1 MVRIEREALN
11 ALGFDLA
18 QAVSEYQAALEAH
31 RFTVGVPRPTSHPVV
46 ETVVA
51 KGGAFEVIE
60 PVGEEK
66 PEPPKLPEPPLV
78 PQTVSMA
85 QARLALIGAG
95 LFSAIDAGLKALP
108 EPQRTT
114 ALTAWE
120 YAPTVSRNGSLVNTL
135 AGQFGLTEKQLDALF
150 TAAAAIEL

>member
-1 MVRIEREALN
+1 MYQLTSADHIRRLADNATIPNDPGNRDYREYLAWIEAGNEPLPP
-11 ALGFDLA
+11 DP
-18 QAVSEYQAALEAH
+18 V
-31 RFTVGVPRPTSHPVV
+31 PVV
-46 ETVVA
+46 
-51 KGGAFEVIE
+51 
-60 PVGEEK
+60 
-66 PEPPKLPEPPLV
+66 V

-95 LFSAIDAGLKALP
+95 LFTAIDAGLKALP

-120 YAPTVSRNGSLVNTL
+120 YAPNVSRNGALVTTL
-135 AGQFGLTEKQLDALF
+135 GSQFGLTEKQLDDLF

>member
-1 MVRIEREALN
+1 MPYVERKAGKVVGLYANLQAGYAEEFLADDHPDMVAYRN
-11 ALGFDLA
+11 
-18 QAVSEYQAALEAH
+18 
-31 RFTVGVPRPTSHPVV
+31 
-46 ETVVA
+46 
-51 KGGAFEVIE
+51 
-60 PVGEEK
+60 
-66 PEPPKLPEPPLV
+66 PPAPV

-95 LFSAIDAGLKALP
+95 LFSTIDAGLKALP

-120 YAPTVSRNGSLVNTL
+120 YAPTVSRNGALVTTL
-135 AGQFGLTEKQLDALF
+135 AGQFGLTEAQLDVLF

>member
-1 MVRIEREALN
+1 MPYVERRDGKVIGLYAN
-11 ALGFDLA
+11 AQQGYAEELLA
-18 QAVSEYQAALEAH
+18 EDHAE
-31 RFTVGVPRPTSHPVV
+31 
-46 ETVVA
+46 VVA
-51 KGGAFEVIE
+51 FNN
-60 PVGEEK
+60 
-66 PEPPKLPEPPLV
+66 PPPPV

-120 YAPTVSRNGSLVNTL
+120 YAPTVSRSGSLVNTL
-135 AGQFGLTEKQLDALF
+135 AGQFGLTDAQLDALF

>member
-1 MVRIEREALN
+1 MPYGKLVDGKIV
-11 ALGFDLA
+11 GGLA
-18 QAVSEYQAALEAH
+18 ATPQPGWGLEYL
-31 RFTVGVPRPTSHPVV
+31 PDDHPA
-46 ETVVA
+46 VVA
-51 KGGAFEVIE
+51 FNN
-60 PVGEEK
+60 P
-66 PEPPKLPEPPLV
+66 PEPV

-95 LFSAIDAGLKALP
+95 LFSTIDAGLKALP

-120 YAPTVSRNGSLVNTL
+120 YAPTVSRNGALVTTL
-135 AGQFGLTEKQLDALF
+135 AGQFGLTEAQLDALF

>member
-1 MVRIEREALN
+1 MYQILDESGIRRIADHATIPANPGNRDYREY
-11 ALGFDLA
+11 LA
-18 QAVSEYQAALEAH
+18 WVEAGNEPLPADP
-31 RFTVGVPRPTSHPVV
+31 VPVV
-46 ETVVA
+46 
-51 KGGAFEVIE
+51 
-60 PVGEEK
+60 
-66 PEPPKLPEPPLV
+66 V

-95 LFSAIDAGLKALP
+95 LFSTIDAGLKALP

-120 YAPTVSRNGSLVNTL
+120 YAPTVSRNGALVTTL
-135 AGQFGLTEKQLDALF
+135 AGQFGLTEAQLDALF

>member
-1 MVRIEREALN
+1 MTIYKSINEKSVLRLADGANIPFDAANRDYQEYLAWVEAGNEPLPP
-11 ALGFDLA
+11 D
-18 QAVSEYQAALEAH
+18 
-31 RFTVGVPRPTSHPVV
+31 PIPVV
-46 ETVVA
+46 
-51 KGGAFEVIE
+51 
-60 PVGEEK
+60 
-66 PEPPKLPEPPLV
+66 V

-120 YAPTVSRNGSLVNTL
+120 YAPTVSRNGALVTTL
-135 AGQFGLTEKQLDALF
+135 AGQFGLTEAQLDALF

>member
-1 MVRIEREALN
+1 MGWFAKLEDGKIVGGLFRN
-11 ALGFDLA
+11 AQPGKAD
-18 QAVSEYQAALEAH
+18 EYFEDD
-31 RFTVGVPRPTSHPVV
+31 HPA
-46 ETVVA
+46 VVA
-51 KGGAFEVIE
+51 FLN
-60 PVGEEK
+60 P
-66 PEPPKLPEPPLV
+66 PEPV

-120 YAPTVSRNGSLVNTL
+120 YAPNVSRNGALVTTL
-135 AGQFGLTEKQLDALF
+135 GGQFGLTEKQLDDLF

>member
-1 MVRIEREALN
+1 MYQLPNTASIRRLSDGASIPLDERNRDYREYLAWVEAGNEPLPP
-11 ALGFDLA
+11 DP
-18 QAVSEYQAALEAH
+18 V
-31 RFTVGVPRPTSHPVV
+31 PVV
-46 ETVVA
+46 
-51 KGGAFEVIE
+51 
-60 PVGEEK
+60 
-66 PEPPKLPEPPLV
+66 V

-120 YAPTVSRNGSLVNTL
+120 YAPTVSRNGALVTTL
-135 AGQFGLTEKQLDALF
+135 AGQFGLTEAQLDALF

>member
-1 MVRIEREALN
+1 MSYVERMNGKIVGLYANPQPGLAEEFLADDDAELVAYLN
-11 ALGFDLA
+11 
-18 QAVSEYQAALEAH
+18 
-31 RFTVGVPRPTSHPVV
+31 
-46 ETVVA
+46 
-51 KGGAFEVIE
+51 
-60 PVGEEK
+60 
-66 PEPPKLPEPPLV
+66 PPAPV

-95 LFSAIDAGLKALP
+95 LFSTIDAGLKALP

-120 YAPTVSRNGSLVNTL
+120 YAPTVSRNGALVTTL
-135 AGQFGLTEKQLDALF
+135 AGQFGLTEAQLDALF

>member
-1 MVRIEREALN
+1 MPYVERKDGKVTGVYANPQTGYAEEL
-11 ALGFDLA
+11 LA
-18 QAVSEYQAALEAH
+18 EDDAE
-31 RFTVGVPRPTSHPVV
+31 
-46 ETVVA
+46 VVA
-51 KGGAFEVIE
+51 FFN
-60 PVGEEK
+60 
-66 PEPPKLPEPPLV
+66 PPPPV

-95 LFSAIDAGLKALP
+95 LFTAIDAGLKALP

-120 YAPTVSRNGSLVNTL
+120 YAPTVSRNGALVTTL
-135 AGQFGLTEKQLDALF
+135 AGQFGLTETQLDALF

>member
-1 MVRIEREALN
+1 MPYVEREDGKVISIYANPQPGRAEEWLEDN
-11 ALGFDLA
+11 DAD
-18 QAVSEYQAALEAH
+18 VS
-31 RFTVGVPRPTSHPVV
+31 
-46 ETVVA
+46 
-51 KGGAFEVIE
+51 AFINPSV
-60 PVGEEK
+60 
-66 PEPPKLPEPPLV
+66 V

-95 LFSAIDAGLKALP
+95 LFSTIDAGLKALP

-120 YAPTVSRNGSLVNTL
+120 YAPTVSRNGALVTTL
-135 AGQFGLTEKQLDALF
+135 AGQFGLTEAQLDALF

>member
-1 MVRIEREALN
+1 MGWYVQRVAGKIVGRLRNPIPGDVDEYLEDDHPEMV
-11 ALGFDLA
+11 
-18 QAVSEYQAALEAH
+18 
-31 RFTVGVPRPTSHPVV
+31 
-46 ETVVA
+46 
-51 KGGAFEVIE
+51 AFLK
-60 PVGEEK
+60 P
-66 PEPPKLPEPPLV
+66 PEPV

-95 LFSAIDAGLKALP
+95 LFSAIDAGLQALP

-120 YAPTVSRNGSLVNTL
+120 YAPTVSRNGALVTTL
-135 AGQFGLTEKQLDALF
+135 AGQFGLTEAQLDALF

>member
-1 MVRIEREALN
+1 MTAETIPVRQRISA
-11 ALGFDLA
+11 ADFVTA
-18 QAVSEYQAALEAH
+18 PVS
-31 RFTVGVPRPTSHPVV
+31 V
-46 ETVVA
+46 
-51 KGGAFEVIE
+51 
-60 PVGEEK
+60 
-66 PEPPKLPEPPLV
+66 V

-120 YAPTVSRNGSLVNTL
+120 YAPTVSRNGALVTTL
-135 AGQFGLTEKQLDALF
+135 AGQFGLTEAQLDGLF
-150 TAAAAIEL
+150 VAAAAIEL

>member
-1 MVRIEREALN
+1 MYKATNVSAVKRLSDGVTIPFDVRNSDYRDYLAWVEAGN
-11 ALGFDLA
+11 EPQPADP
-18 QAVSEYQAALEAH
+18 
-31 RFTVGVPRPTSHPVV
+31 VP
-46 ETVVA
+46 
-51 KGGAFEVIE
+51 VI
-60 PVGEEK
+60 
-66 PEPPKLPEPPLV
+66 V
-78 PQTVSMA
+78 PQVVSMA

-120 YAPTVSRNGSLVNTL
+120 YAPTVSRNGSLVTTL
-135 AGQFGLTEKQLDALF
+135 AGQFGLTDAQLDALF

>member
-1 MVRIEREALN
+1 MIFKKLPKQN
-11 ALGFDLA
+11 ADDPQTYARVDGD
-18 QAVSEYQAALEAH
+18 
-31 RFTVGVPRPTSHPVV
+31 GVIRVTCGESHPDLQAWIAAGNTPQEPDPVPVV
-46 ETVVA
+46 
-51 KGGAFEVIE
+51 I
-60 PVGEEK
+60 
-66 PEPPKLPEPPLV
+66 

-95 LFSAIDAGLKALP
+95 LFSTIDAGLKALP

-120 YAPTVSRNGSLVNTL
+120 YAPTVSRNGALVTTL
-135 AGQFGLTEKQLDALF
+135 AGQFGLTEAQLDALF

>member
-1 MVRIEREALN
+1 MMPYVQKQNGKVIGIYALSQPGY
-11 ALGFDLA
+11 AEELLA
-18 QAVSEYQAALEAH
+18 DD
-31 RFTVGVPRPTSHPVV
+31 HPEVM
-46 ETVVA
+46 
-51 KGGAFEVIE
+51 AFLN
-60 PVGEEK
+60 PL
-66 PEPPKLPEPPLV
+66 PPV

-95 LFSAIDAGLKALP
+95 LFSTIDAGLKALP

-120 YAPTVSRNGSLVNTL
+120 YAPTVSRNGTLVTTL
-135 AGQFGLTEKQLDALF
+135 AGQFGLTEAQLDALF

>member
-1 MVRIEREALN
+1 MPYVQRKDGKVTGLYANLQPGYAEEWLEEDHA
-11 ALGFDLA
+11 DVLA
-18 QAVSEYQAALEAH
+18 Y
-31 RFTVGVPRPTSHPVV
+31 RN
-46 ETVVA
+46 
-51 KGGAFEVIE
+51 
-60 PVGEEK
+60 
-66 PEPPKLPEPPLV
+66 PPPPV

-95 LFSAIDAGLKALP
+95 LFSTIDAGLKALP

-120 YAPTVSRNGSLVNTL
+120 YAPTVSRNGTLVTTL
-135 AGQFGLTEKQLDALF
+135 AGQFGLTEAQLNALF

>member
-1 MVRIEREALN
+1 MPYVERNGGKVIALY
-11 ALGFDLA
+11 ACLQPGRAEEFLA
-18 QAVSEYQAALEAH
+18 DDHSEI
-31 RFTVGVPRPTSHPVV
+31 
-46 ETVVA
+46 VA
-51 KGGAFEVIE
+51 YLN
-60 PVGEEK
+60 
-66 PEPPKLPEPPLV
+66 PPPPV
-78 PQTVSMA
+78 PQSVSMA

-120 YAPTVSRNGSLVNTL
+120 YAPNVSRNGALVTTL
-135 AGQFGLTEKQLDALF
+135 AGQFGLTEAQLDGLF

>member
-1 MVRIEREALN
+1 MTYQLTNNAFIRRLADNAFIPNDPGNRDYREY
-11 ALGFDLA
+11 LA
-18 QAVSEYQAALEAH
+18 WVEA
-31 RFTVGVPRPTSHPVV
+31 GNEPLPPDPV
-46 ETVVA
+46 
-51 KGGAFEVIE
+51 
-60 PVGEEK
+60 PVG
-66 PEPPKLPEPPLV
+66 V

-120 YAPTVSRNGSLVNTL
+120 YAPNVSRNGALVTTL
-135 AGQFGLTEKQLDALF
+135 GSQFGLTEKQLDDLF

>member
-1 MVRIEREALN
+1 MYQLTNSEIIRRVADSAFIPADERNRDYREYLAWVEAGNEPLPP
-11 ALGFDLA
+11 DP
-18 QAVSEYQAALEAH
+18 V
-31 RFTVGVPRPTSHPVV
+31 PVV
-46 ETVVA
+46 
-51 KGGAFEVIE
+51 
-60 PVGEEK
+60 
-66 PEPPKLPEPPLV
+66 V

-120 YAPTVSRNGSLVNTL
+120 YAPTVSRNGALVTTL
-135 AGQFGLTEKQLDALF
+135 AGQFGLTETQLDDLF

>member
-1 MVRIEREALN
+1 MPEFSETIPVRQRISA
-11 ALGFDLA
+11 ADFVTA
-18 QAVSEYQAALEAH
+18 PVS
-31 RFTVGVPRPTSHPVV
+31 
-46 ETVVA
+46 
-51 KGGAFEVIE
+51 
-60 PVGEEK
+60 
-66 PEPPKLPEPPLV
+66 LV

-120 YAPTVSRNGSLVNTL
+120 YAPTVSRNGALVTTL
-135 AGQFGLTEKQLDALF
+135 AGQFGLTEAQLDALF

>member
-1 MVRIEREALN
+1 MPYVERRDGKVIALY
-11 ALGFDLA
+11 ACLQPGYAEEF
-18 QAVSEYQAALEAH
+18 LEDNHAD
-31 RFTVGVPRPTSHPVV
+31 
-46 ETVVA
+46 VVA
-51 KGGAFEVIE
+51 FHN
-60 PVGEEK
+60 
-66 PEPPKLPEPPLV
+66 PPPPV

-95 LFSAIDAGLKALP
+95 LFSTIDAGLKALP

-120 YAPTVSRNGSLVNTL
+120 YAPNVSRNGTLVTTL
-135 AGQFGLTEKQLDALF
+135 ASQFGLTDAQLDGLF

>member
-1 MVRIEREALN
+1 MPYVERKDGKIVGIYGSFNLGISEEELADDHPEVMAFLN
-11 ALGFDLA
+11 
-18 QAVSEYQAALEAH
+18 
-31 RFTVGVPRPTSHPVV
+31 
-46 ETVVA
+46 
-51 KGGAFEVIE
+51 
-60 PVGEEK
+60 
-66 PEPPKLPEPPLV
+66 PPPPV

-95 LFSAIDAGLKALP
+95 LFSTIDAGLKALP

-120 YAPTVSRNGSLVNTL
+120 YAPTVSRNGALVTTL
-135 AGQFGLTEKQLDALF
+135 AGQFGLTEKQLDDLF

>member
-1 MVRIEREALN
+1 MPYVERRDGKVTGLYANLQPGYAEE
-11 ALGFDLA
+11 F
-18 QAVSEYQAALEAH
+18 LEDDH
-31 RFTVGVPRPTSHPVV
+31 
-46 ETVVA
+46 EEIVA
-51 KGGAFEVIE
+51 FRN
-60 PVGEEK
+60 
-66 PEPPKLPEPPLV
+66 PPPPV

-95 LFSAIDAGLKALP
+95 LFATIDAGLKALP

-120 YAPTVSRNGSLVNTL
+120 YAPTVSRNGALVTTL
-135 AGQFGLTEKQLDALF
+135 AGQFGLTEAQLDALF